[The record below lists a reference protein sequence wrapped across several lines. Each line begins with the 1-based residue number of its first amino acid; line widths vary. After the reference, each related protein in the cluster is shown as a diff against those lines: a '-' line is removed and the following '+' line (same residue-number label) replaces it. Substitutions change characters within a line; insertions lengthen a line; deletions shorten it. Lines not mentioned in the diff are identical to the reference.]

1 MKKFL
6 FITLLA
12 AMITVPVVQAEAQDV
27 YTVQSGDTLY
37 EISEKV
43 DLPVEIIIDQND
55 ISSPT
60 NIYIGQRLVVTIN
73 FNYEDSNDSYIYHT
87 IKTGEGLWSI
97 AQQYDVTVEELIE
110 LNEIENPSDLH
121 VGEEILIPVND
132 NTENEEEEVEEDN
145 YYVVQSGD
153 ILWNIAQ
160 EYNTTVEELVELNDI
175 ESSYDLYVGRKL
187 ILPSEEQ
194 EDESKEVA
202 PQYFVHTVQEN
213 EEINDIVNIF
223 GVSISEILDTN
234 DISDSEGI
242 EEGIELVIPLDN
254 SNKFAY
260 LRRMNQKLD
269 NYYQATQNE
278 TLTEIAEKFEITED
292 ILRRINQLEEDEGVI
307 AGQKIL
313 MPVNPAF
320 FAEHKIYEIAEGGE
334 YIFDLSYENS
344 ITNRSILEANYLED
358 ANEKLAEGTI
368 IIIPLDEDSKTRWV
382 TTDYN

>member
-1 MKKFL
+1 
-6 FITLLA
+6 
-12 AMITVPVVQAEAQDV
+12 MITVPVVQAEAQDV
-27 YTVQSGDTLY
+27 YTVQNGDTLY

-60 NIYIGQRLVVTIN
+60 NIYIGQRLVVTID
-73 FNYEDSNDSYIYHT
+73 FNYGDSSGSYIYHT
-87 IKTGEGLWSI
+87 IITGESLWSI

-110 LNEIENPSDLH
+110 LNEIE
-121 VGEEILIPVND
+121 
-132 NTENEEEEVEEDN
+132 
-145 YYVVQSGD
+145 
-153 ILWNIAQ
+153 
-160 EYNTTVEELVELNDI
+160 
-175 ESSYDLYVGRKL
+175 SSYDLYVCQKL

-194 EDESKEVA
+194 EDESTEIA
-202 PQYFVHTVQEN
+202 PQYFVYTVQED
-213 EEINDIVNIF
+213 EEINDIANTF
-223 GVSISEILDTN
+223 GVSVSEILDTN

-242 EEGIELVIPLDN
+242 EEGIELVILLDN

-269 NYYQATQNE
+269 NYYQVTQNE
-278 TLTEIAEKFEITED
+278 TLTEIAEKFEIAED
-292 ILRRINQLEEDEGVI
+292 ILRRINQLEEDEEVI
-307 AGQKIL
+307 AVQKIL

-320 FAEHKIYEIAEGGE
+320 FAEHQIYEVAEGGE

-358 ANEKLAEGTI
+358 ANEKLAEGTT

>member
-27 YTVQSGDTLY
+27 YTVQSGDSLY

-43 DLPVEIIIDQND
+43 DVPVEIIIDQND

-73 FNYEDSNDSYIYHT
+73 FNYEDSSDSYTYHT

-97 AQQYDVTVEELIE
+97 AQEYDVTVEELIE
-110 LNEIENPSDLH
+110 LNEIENSSELY

-132 NTENEEEEVEEDN
+132 NTENEEEEVE
-145 YYVVQSGD
+145 
-153 ILWNIAQ
+153 
-160 EYNTTVEELVELNDI
+160 
-175 ESSYDLYVGRKL
+175 
-187 ILPSEEQ
+187 Q
-194 EDESKEVA
+194 EDESTEVV
-202 PQYFVHTVQEN
+202 PQYFVHTVQED
-213 EEINDIVNIF
+213 EEINDIANTF
-223 GVSISEILDTN
+223 GVSVSEILDTN

-254 SNKFAY
+254 SNKLAY

-292 ILRRINQLEEDEGVI
+292 ILRRINQLEEDEDVI

-320 FAEHKIYEIAEGGE
+320 FAEHKIYEVAEGGE

-358 ANEKLAEGTI
+358 ANEKLAEGTT